1 MMTDLL
7 LAAIAVSA
15 AAFAVS
21 VAAFAVSAATFAA
34 ASPISR
40 PFSKPISTRSDA
52 LDKRPWNCIAT
63 EQSVLLAPKFSGV
76 KKKKKQRGLTA
87 P

>member
-52 LDKRPWNCIAT
+52 LDKRPWNCIFLRGAGGL
-63 EQSVLLAPKFSGV
+63 QSVFVAPKV
-76 KKKKKQRGLTA
+76 LRL
-87 P
+87 